1 MANNYEIPDFN
12 QIALD
17 LRNIASRY
25 AASESVKFF
34 KESFVKQG
42 WTDSSFQ
49 AWAKSKSPLAGKRT
63 LYQNGTL
70 MQSLKKSSATIDM
83 IVVEADSNYAEIHND
98 GGLITVTEKMKKFW
112 WAKYIEVSG
121 IKKSDNGSTDWKNRT
136 AFKTNKAGTQSSLS
150 KHNVSLSRKAAFCK
164 SMALMKVG
172 SKIKIPQR
180 QFIGHSQTMMAD
192 FDSFLRNQTDTV
204 FKQHLND
211 R

>member
-17 LRNIASRY
+17 LRNLASRY

-49 AWAKSKSPLAGKRT
+49 AWEKSKSPLAGKRT

-70 MQSLKKSSATIDM
+70 MQSLKKRSASIDK
-83 IVVEADSNYAEIHND
+83 IIIEADSDYAEIHND
-98 GGLITVTEKMKKFW
+98 GGTITVTAQMKKFW
-112 WAKYIEVSG
+112 WAKYCEAAG
-121 IKKSDNGSTDWKNRT
+121 IKKNDSGSTDWKKMT

-164 SMALMKVG
+164 RMALMKVG

-180 QFIGHSQTMMAD
+180 QFIGHSQTMIAE
-192 FDSFLRNQTDTV
+192 FDSFLRNQTDIV

-211 R
+211 